1 MTDHKKE
8 TDGLRSLRQAL
19 AEDVLQ
25 ASDEDILAQF
35 AADFGSP
42 AVNTARMRALS
53 ARAVLIANKPR
64 LAAARDGLAISKTPA
79 PPAALIPLSDARRR
93 LKQILAEHA
102 GDPTFTLAARKESEL
117 SDADVLDMLQAL
129 RELGLVYD

>member
-1 MTDHKKE
+1 MTERKKK
-8 TDGLRSLRQAL
+8 TDGLESLRRAL

-42 AVNTARMRALS
+42 AVNAARMRALS
-53 ARAVLIANKPR
+53 ARAVLIANKSR
-64 LAAARDGLAISKTPA
+64 LAAARAGLATDKTSA
-79 PPAALIPLSDARRR
+79 PPAAPIPLTEPRQR
-93 LKQILAEHA
+93 LNQILAKHA

-129 RELGLVYD
+129 RELGLL

>member
-1 MTDHKKE
+1 MTEQKKE
-8 TDGLRSLRQAL
+8 TDGLQNLRRVL

-35 AADFGSP
+35 AADFGPP
-42 AVNTARMRALS
+42 AANAARMRALS
-53 ARAVLIANKPR
+53 ARAVLIANKSR
-64 LAAARDGLAISKTPA
+64 LAAARDGLTIAKTSASSAA
-79 PPAALIPLSDARRR
+79 PIPLPDARRR

-129 RELGLVYD
+129 RELGLLYD